1 MKKLIIALAF
11 IAVCFS
17 AYSQSYKGKGDHKLN
32 VGYEI
37 YSYGSGIRAS
47 YDYGLNEL
55 FSLGAGASY
64 YFDNEDR
71 EYFIYARTSFHLGF
85 VMDLP
90 RTLDIYPGVDFGYL
104 DGSEA
109 GFTGYLGIR
118 YCLSKKVML
127 FAELGNNG
135 SAGVAF
141 DL

>member
-1 MKKLIIALAF
+1 MKKQIIALAF
-11 IAVCFS
+11 FALGFS

-64 YFDNEDR
+64 YFDDEDR

-90 RTLDIYPGVDFGYL
+90 RKLDIYPGIDFGYL
-104 DGSEA
+104 DGSEV
-109 GFTGYLGIR
+109 GFTGYLGVR
-118 YCLSKKVML
+118 YCLSKKVLL

-135 SAGVAF
+135 SAGIAF